1 MNEQHIINLA
11 MGSPYPLTNQHKIAV
26 QDQIRVLLRKQD
38 SVYRRKPVLNY
49 ECILK
54 QKLDSMLFTSS
65 AILSPPLEDACQM
78 FEVDASCRLKMSEWG
93 FKIVDYFGACRE
105 IVAIAFDYLDRL
117 LEKYSW

>member
-54 QKLDSMLFTSS
+54 QKLDSMLLTSS